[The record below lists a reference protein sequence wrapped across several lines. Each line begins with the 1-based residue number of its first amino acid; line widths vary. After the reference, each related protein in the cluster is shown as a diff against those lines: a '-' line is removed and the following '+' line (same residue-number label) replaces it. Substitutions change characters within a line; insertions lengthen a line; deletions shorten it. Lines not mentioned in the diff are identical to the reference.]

1 MPIEYLIN
9 YFVVVV
15 VVIVVVVAVA
25 AVALIDND
33 ASKIAVYIIAKFAI
47 FDYLKMLTN

>member
-15 VVIVVVVAVA
+15 VVIVVVVAVDVA
-25 AVALIDND
+25 ALIDND
-33 ASKIAVYIIAKFAI
+33 ALKIAVCIIAKFAV